1 MVSRILLRLRPRRE
15 RLAPRSWRVVD
26 VAASSS
32 PSAVLIRRRFRG
44 RTEAESEDCEA
55 GARADEDLCGEGLA
69 ERLGSV
75 MVATSSATTE
85 ARGLCTRGFASVRGT
100 QGVSP
105 VVVVAVIQSK
115 ATHGEKKA
123 EVVGG
128 EMTRQTETEMD
139 GGRDGR
145 WPGGAVRWRRLEEEG

>member
-1 MVSRILLRLRPRRE
+1 VSWTLLGLRPRRE
-15 RLAPRSWRVVD
+15 RLAPRSWRLVD
-26 VAASSS
+26 VAVSSS

-44 RTEAESEDCEA
+44 RTEAESEDREA

-75 MVATSSATTE
+75 MIATNSATTE
-85 ARGLCTRGFASVRGT
+85 ARGSCTRGFASVRGT

-105 VVVVAVIQSK
+105 VVVVVVIQFGAMYQETAK
-115 ATHGEKKA
+115 D
-123 EVVGG
+123 VGG

-139 GGRDGR
+139 GRRDRR
-145 WPGGAVRWRRLEEEG
+145 WPGGCRLLAET